1 MYKSFSGGKMLF
13 IIRNKTVQKESFENE
28 LIQKTCAIKIMKWSK
43 GTYSNTVMLVCLCA
57 SHCGLEES
65 I

>member
-1 MYKSFSGGKMLF
+1 MLF
-13 IIRNKTVQKESFENE
+13 ITRNKTVQKESFENE